1 MPREVFF
8 NRPAGVGRASPLT
21 FSRRER
27 AVGVRATRRTDCV
40 HETFVAP
47 PQGKIM
53 RARCFRDRREAGRAL
68 VPLLR
73 AYVDRDDV
81 VVLALPR
88 GGVPVGYEIAMA
100 LRAPLDVFAV
110 RKLGVPGREELA
122 MGALAGAGDAVVDR
136 ALIEALGLS
145 QKDVARVVDRERA
158 ELARRQ
164 ILYRDHRPYPPI
176 EGNVVILV
184 DDGLATGASMYAA
197 IDALR
202 HLRPV
207 RVVAAIPV
215 APPQTCR
222 TLQQYADEIFCY
234 ETPDPFVAVSE
245 WYEDFDQ
252 IDDAEV
258 RRLLTDADMR
268 RRTRIE

>member
-1 MPREVFF
+1 M
-8 NRPAGVGRASPLT
+8 
-21 FSRRER
+21 
-27 AVGVRATRRTDCV
+27 VRARY
-40 HETFVAP
+40 
-47 PQGKIM
+47 
-53 RARCFRDRREAGRAL
+53 FRDRREAGRAL
-68 VPLLR
+68 APLLG

-88 GGVPVGYEIAMA
+88 GGVPVGYEIATA
-100 LRAPLDVFAV
+100 LPAPLDVFAV

-145 QKDVARVVDRERA
+145 GADVTRVIERERA
-158 ELARRQ
+158 ELLRRQ
-164 ILYRDHRPYPPI
+164 NLYRDHRPYPRI

-202 HLRPV
+202 HMHPV

-215 APPQTCR
+215 APAETCR
-222 TLQQYADEIFCY
+222 TLKRYADELFCC
-234 ETPDPFVAVSE
+234 ETPDPFIAVSA
-245 WYEDFDQ
+245 WYEDFEQ
-252 IDDAEV
+252 VGDAEV
-258 RRLLTDADMR
+258 RRLLTDADMQR
-268 RRTRIE
+268 RPQID